1 MIYVA
6 QQTPFFDI
14 PTSFSEAST
23 EISTEKI
30 KLVAEGCRLD
40 TDNQRRL
47 RNFPSLLPTMEKQ
60 HFLCMDVDFEGQ
72 ADVIKEG
79 ESRKGILT
87 FVNEDKFR
95 FVEQGASKPAASKQ
109 PNKRPDLQWHPLAGS
124 LHGKVSVNANG
135 SMLMLYHRHE
145 EYNTDARQLADLIV
159 SEAEQIGDALADIN
173 LEEEVAK
180 CGK

>member
-1 MIYVA
+1 M
-6 QQTPFFDI
+6 
-14 PTSFSEAST
+14 
-23 EISTEKI
+23 K
-30 KLVAEGCRLD
+30 
-40 TDNQRRL
+40 
-47 RNFPSLLPTMEKQ
+47 KQ

-95 FVEQGASKPAASKQ
+95 FVEQGTSKSAANKK
-109 PNKRPDLQWHPLAGS
+109 PNEHKELQWHPLAGS

-135 SMLMLYHRHE
+135 AMLMLYIRHE
-145 EYNTDARQLADLIV
+145 DCNTNSKQLADIIV
-159 SEAEQIGDALADIN
+159 SEAEQIGEALADIN

>member
-1 MIYVA
+1 
-6 QQTPFFDI
+6 
-14 PTSFSEAST
+14 
-23 EISTEKI
+23 
-30 KLVAEGCRLD
+30 
-40 TDNQRRL
+40 
-47 RNFPSLLPTMEKQ
+47 
-60 HFLCMDVDFEGQ
+60 MDVDYEGQ

-95 FVEQGASKPAASKQ
+95 FVEQGASKTAATKQ
-109 PNKRPDLQWHPLAGS
+109 QNKRTDLQWHPLAGS

-135 SMLMLYHRHE
+135 AMLMLYIRHE
-145 EYNTDARQLADLIV
+145 DCNTNSHQLADIIV
-159 SEAEQIGDALADIN
+159 SEAEQIGEALADIN

>member
-1 MIYVA
+1 M
-6 QQTPFFDI
+6 
-14 PTSFSEAST
+14 
-23 EISTEKI
+23 K
-30 KLVAEGCRLD
+30 
-40 TDNQRRL
+40 
-47 RNFPSLLPTMEKQ
+47 KQ

-95 FVEQGASKPAASKQ
+95 FVEQGTSKSAANKK
-109 PNKRPDLQWHPLAGS
+109 PNEHKELQWHPLAGS

-135 SMLMLYHRHE
+135 AMLMLYIRHE
-145 EYNTDARQLADLIV
+145 DCNTNSHQLADIIV
-159 SEAEQIGDALADIN
+159 SEAEQIGEALADIN

>member
-1 MIYVA
+1 
-6 QQTPFFDI
+6 
-14 PTSFSEAST
+14 
-23 EISTEKI
+23 
-30 KLVAEGCRLD
+30 
-40 TDNQRRL
+40 
-47 RNFPSLLPTMEKQ
+47 MEKQ
-60 HFLCMDVDFEGQ
+60 HFLCMDVDYEGQ

-95 FVEQGASKPAASKQ
+95 FVEQGASKSAAPKEPSK
-109 PNKRPDLQWHPLAGS
+109 RTDLQWHALAGS

-135 SMLMLYHRHE
+135 AMLMLYIRHE
-145 EYNTDARQLADLIV
+145 DCNTNSNQLADIIV
-159 SEAEQIGDALADIN
+159 SEAEQIGEALADIN

>member
-1 MIYVA
+1 
-6 QQTPFFDI
+6 
-14 PTSFSEAST
+14 
-23 EISTEKI
+23 
-30 KLVAEGCRLD
+30 
-40 TDNQRRL
+40 
-47 RNFPSLLPTMEKQ
+47 
-60 HFLCMDVDFEGQ
+60 MDVDFEGQ

-95 FVEQGASKPAASKQ
+95 FVEQGTSKPAASKE
-109 PNKRPDLQWHPLAGS
+109 PNEHKELQWHPLAGS

-135 SMLMLYHRHE
+135 AMLMLYIRHE
-145 EYNTDARQLADLIV
+145 DCNTNSHQLADIIV
-159 SEAEQIGDALADIN
+159 SEAEQIGEALADIN

>member
-1 MIYVA
+1 M
-6 QQTPFFDI
+6 
-14 PTSFSEAST
+14 ST
-23 EISTEKI
+23 NIAK
-30 KLVAEGCRLD
+30 K
-40 TDNQRRL
+40 
-47 RNFPSLLPTMEKQ
+47 MEKQ

-72 ADVIKEG
+72 ADVIKQG

-95 FVEQGASKPAASKQ
+95 FVEQGASKPEASNV
-109 PNKRPDLQWHPLAGS
+109 PHKRSDLQWHPLAGS

-135 SMLMLYHRHE
+135 SMLMLYIRHE
-145 EYNTDARQLADLIV
+145 DCKTNAQQLADIIV
-159 SEAEQIGDALADIN
+159 SEAEQIGEALADIN